1 MPLYRP
7 RERPGSLY
15 IHVVKRK
22 NLWFAITL
30 ALIVPSVIALLLFGL
45 KPGLD
50 FRGGT
55 LMELKVPSTV
65 TADAVKD
72 ALKDTPIAGALV
84 QMSVAGSDTVALV
97 RAEAVDNAQ
106 QVVVFDQ
113 LKAGIGQFEAQR
125 VEVVG
130 PAVGQELLWNSLW
143 AMLIVMCGIV
153 AYVTMRFRFDYAV
166 GAIVGMLHDVLIL
179 LGVYAV
185 LGRFAGYEVDS
196 LFVTALLTVA
206 GFSVHDKIVVY
217 DRIRE
222 NAKLAGPRSAKTFT
236 EIADDSI
243 NQTMARSINTSVTTM
258 LPLVALLLFGGE
270 SIHSFVLAMLI
281 GVALGTYSSIFV
293 ASPFLAVWRERDA
306 AKGRNRSM
314 A

>member
-1 MPLYRP
+1 M
-7 RERPGSLY
+7 Y

-22 NLWFAITL
+22 NLWFAIAL
-30 ALIVPSVIALLLFGL
+30 AMLVPCLIALVLFGL

-55 LMELKVPSTV
+55 LMELKVANAV
-65 TADAVKD
+65 TAEKVKD
-72 ALKDTPIAGALV
+72 ALKDTPIAGAMV
-84 QMSVAGSDTVALV
+84 QMSVTGSDTVALV
-97 RAEAVDNAQ
+97 RAEAMDNAE
-106 QVVVFDQ
+106 QVVVFDK

-143 AMLIVMCGIV
+143 AMFIVMGGIV
-153 AYVTMRFRFDYAV
+153 AYLSIRFRFDYAV
-166 GAIVGMLHDVLIL
+166 CAIVAMVHDVLIIIGL
-179 LGVYAV
+179 YAILGH
-185 LGRFAGYEVDS
+185 FAGYEVDS

-206 GFSVHDKIVVY
+206 GFSVHDTIVVY

-222 NAKLAGPRSAKTFT
+222 NAKVAGPRTTKSFS

-243 NQTMARSINTSVTTM
+243 NQTLARSINTSLTTM
-258 LPLVALLLFGGE
+258 LPLAALLAFGGE
-270 SIHSFVLAMLI
+270 SVHSFVLAMFL
-281 GVALGTYSSIFV
+281 GVALGTFSSIFV
-293 ASPFLAVWRERDA
+293 ASPLLAAWREWDA